1 MSQSSI
7 LFQCNPMTYYT
18 MGDDM
23 LPCPECRAPAISMRE
38 PEHTERDCPG
48 CGLRLRSN
56 VTGDHTGDWWE
67 AEIVEDDDET
77 DE

>member
-1 MSQSSI
+1 
-7 LFQCNPMTYYT
+7 MT
-18 MGDDM
+18 DEDM
-23 LPCPECRAPAISMRE
+23 LPCPECGTPAISMRE

-48 CGLRLRSN
+48 CRLRLRSN

-67 AEIVEDDDET
+67 AEVVEDDDDT